1 MFYYLIR
8 TKTHDNHKWDYKL
21 NPRCSLI
28 ILAYNQQ
35 EYIYE
40 GIKAAFEQLGE
51 PIEIIISDDAS
62 SDNTFTIIEQAI
74 ANYSGPNKVIANRNA
89 KNMGIIA
96 HTNKIVKIAKGEIII
111 PSYGDDISLPN
122 RTKRILE
129 EFDKYNPLLIHS
141 HAIPINEKGE
151 QVKSKYDK
159 ATFFKTVNPLDI
171 STSLSHYLGASGA
184 WHRKLFDKYGPI
196 KSELVYDDHILG
208 FRAALEKRV
217 RLINEPL
224 LYYREGVG
232 ISHSMNKNFNKNDN
246 KQNRKKILTQA
257 ISVYN
262 DRIEDAF
269 KFGLAHNDPIV
280 TKLDIALVES
290 ISRLSYHQSKVN
302 LLEFFL
308 KNPRITLNAV
318 LSELLRDL
326 RRR

>member
-1 MFYYLIR
+1 L
-8 TKTHDNHKWDYKL
+8 KL
-21 NPRCSLI
+21 RCSLI

-40 GIKAAFEQLGE
+40 GVKAALAQSGE

-62 SDNTFTIIEQAI
+62 SDNTFTIIKQAI
-74 ANYSGPNKVIANRNA
+74 AGYSGPNKIIVNHNT

-96 HTNKIVKIAKGEIII
+96 HTNKIVKIAKGEIIV

-129 EFDKYNPLLIHS
+129 EFDKHNPLLIHS
-141 HAIPINEKGE
+141 HAIPINKKGE
-151 QVKSKYDK
+151 QVKSKYNK
-159 ATFFKTVNPLDI
+159 AIFFKTVNPLDI

-217 RLINEPL
+217 HFINAPL

-232 ISHSMNKNFNKNDN
+232 VSHSMNKNINKL
-246 KQNRKKILTQA
+246 NRKKILRQT
-257 ISVYN
+257 ISVYA
-262 DRIEDAF
+262 DRIDDAF
-269 KFGLAHNDPIV
+269 KFGLEYNDPIII
-280 TKLDIALVES
+280 KLEMALMES
-290 ISRLSYHQSKVN
+290 ISRLSYHQRKGN
-302 LLEFFL
+302 LVELFL
-308 KNPRITLNAV
+308 QNPKISIKAM
-318 LSELLRDL
+318 LSELMRDIKQ
-326 RRR
+326 R